1 MRYFL
6 EIEYKG
12 TAYNGW
18 QLQKN
23 AASVQQSIQECMTL
37 IFREPIHIYG
47 AGRTDAGVHAVQMFA
62 HSDLKQKIT
71 PVLLKRVNRFLPK
84 DIVIHKAIKVADN
97 AHARFDAVL
106 REYMYCIH
114 LKKSPLL
121 NGLSYHYTYDLCKMD
136 AMKEASD
143 FLKTCKDFTILS
155 RKSPDQTNSICQ
167 LFEVRWEIKSD
178 ENRLIF
184 YISANRFLRGMVRR
198 VVGVLL
204 CIGRGKLSLD
214 EFKYAMMNHSPL
226 PVNDK
231 APAHGLYLNSIEY
244 PYLKNKP

>member
-12 TAYNGW
+12 CSFNGW

-23 AASVQQSIQECMTL
+23 AVSVQQSIQECMSL
-37 IFREPIHIYG
+37 IFREPVSIYG

-62 HSDLKQKIT
+62 HTDLNQKFT
-71 PVLLKRVNRFLPK
+71 PTLLKRVNRFLPK
-84 DIVIHKAIKVADN
+84 DIVIHKAIKVDDN
-97 AHARFDAVL
+97 AHARFDAIL
-106 REYMYCIH
+106 REYTYRIH

-121 NGLSYHYTYDLCKMD
+121 NGLSYHYTYDLCNID

-167 LFEVRWEIKSD
+167 LFELRWEINSD
-178 ENRLIF
+178 GNRLIF

-198 VVGVLL
+198 IVGVLL
-204 CIGRGKLSLD
+204 AIGRGKLSLD
-214 EFKYAMMNHSPL
+214 EFKHAIITNSPL

-231 APAHGLYLNSIEY
+231 APAFGLYLNRIEY